1 MRETIRA
8 LHLVLLAL
16 PLVTAW
22 PADLS
27 TQEPG
32 AVVAADA
39 RVQGLS
45 YTFEDTG
52 AAIPYALFVPSSYD
66 EERPSP
72 LIVALHG
79 LGRPY
84 DWMMGYDGF
93 IDMAER
99 GGYLV
104 VSPLGYH
111 PRGWY
116 GSRGHGIPG
125 GAAREGERLP
135 DNLGELS
142 ERDVMN
148 VLRIARERFSVDE
161 DRIYLWGHSMGGAGS
176 YHLAARYPDVWAG
189 VAVAAPAPLRERID
203 DIERFRH
210 IPVLVL
216 HGDEDQT
223 VPVDLSRAW
232 VARMRELGME
242 HVYAEIPGGDHSL
255 FVSRSPE
262 TLSKVF
268 SFFDVVRR
276 GERLG
281 ARQAREATREMVER
295 WAEELSNEGRWGADD
310 ELGTLNLVTPEHRV
324 RAARLVTEGVSVS
337 LSHDYLKEQA
347 EDATSPWGHE
357 LLGSPEA
364 GFLSDRYTI
373 AYHGFAHS
381 HMDALCHNSVDGV
394 MYNGFSRETVDTG
407 GRGCQRLG
415 ITNVKQGVVTRGI
428 LMDIARL
435 KGVEYL
441 EPGTPIYVEDLEA
454 WERQA
459 GVRVGPGDV
468 VLVRAGRWAR
478 RAEEGPWATGR
489 LAAGL
494 HASVAPWLHERGV
507 AMLGSDYTND
517 ALPSGVEGVAMPI
530 HQLTLV
536 SMGMW
541 LFDNLDLE
549 AVAETAAERGRWEF
563 MLVAAPL
570 AVPGGTGAPLNP
582 VAIF

>member
-1 MRETIRA
+1 
-8 LHLVLLAL
+8 
-16 PLVTAW
+16 
-22 PADLS
+22 
-27 TQEPG
+27 
-32 AVVAADA
+32 VA
-39 RVQGLS
+39 Q
-45 YTFEDTG
+45 
-52 AAIPYALFVPSSYD
+52 
-66 EERPSP
+66 
-72 LIVALHG
+72 
-79 LGRPY
+79 
-84 DWMMGYDGF
+84 
-93 IDMAER
+93 
-99 GGYLV
+99 
-104 VSPLGYH
+104 
-111 PRGWY
+111 
-116 GSRGHGIPG
+116 
-125 GAAREGERLP
+125 EGERLP
-135 DNLGELS
+135 ENLGALS

-148 VLRIARERFSVDE
+148 VLGIARERFNVDD
-161 DRIYLWGHSMGGAGS
+161 DRIYLWGHSMGGAGA
-176 YHLAARYPDVWAG
+176 YHLAARHPDVWAG

-203 DIERFRH
+203 DLESFRH

-216 HGDEDQT
+216 HGDDDAT
-223 VPVDLSRAW
+223 VPVELSRTW
-232 VARMRELGME
+232 VERMRELGME

-255 FVSRSPE
+255 FVNRSPE

-281 ARQAREATREMVER
+281 AQSREVTRETIDR
-295 WAEELSNEGRWGADD
+295 WADELSNEGRWGADD
-310 ELGTLNLVTPEHRV
+310 EQGTLNLVTPQHRV
-324 RAARLVTEGVSVS
+324 RAARLVTEGISVS
-337 LSHDYLKEQA
+337 LSHDYIKEQA
-347 EDATSPWGHE
+347 EDATSPWEQE
-357 LLGSPEA
+357 LLGSPTA

-381 HMDALCHNSVDGV
+381 HMDALCHNSVGGV
-394 MYNGFSRETVDTG
+394 MYNGISRETVDAEA
-407 GRGCQRLG
+407 GCVRLG
-415 ITNVKQGVVTRGI
+415 ITNAKQGVVTRGI

-435 KGVEYL
+435 KGVDYL

-454 WERQA
+454 WEREA
-459 GVRVGPGDV
+459 GVRVGAGDV
-468 VLVRAGRWAR
+468 LLVRAGRWAR
-478 RAEEGPWATGR
+478 RADEGAWATGR

-517 ALPSGVEGVAMPI
+517 ALPSGIEGVAMPI

-549 AVAETAAERGRWEF
+549 AVAVTAAEQGRWEF